1 MTDAQKS
8 LQVHDATSLADIARQ
23 EFWIVAKTFLA
34 PVFGTFLVLRFIRDV
49 TRIVDE

>member
-1 MTDAQKS
+1 MTDMPKTLEDAVLS
-8 LQVHDATSLADIARQ
+8 LSDIARQ

-49 TRIVDE
+49 TRLVDE